1 MATLPTRTLEIEF
14 DAGVWTA
21 VGSYCVQISTGRGRN
36 RESGAFETGT
46 MSFTLR
52 NDDRRFDPDHA
63 SGPYYGKL
71 RPNRRVRFKATHS
84 AIEYPVYQGFIDRIT
99 QDYGGPNDATAVFD
113 CSDMFK
119 ILNRVELPS
128 SPYAAEITA
137 DAPQL
142 WWRLGD
148 AAGSTTALD
157 SSGNGRNGTVTGA
170 VTFGASSL
178 TTHEPDTAASMTETA
193 GMAIGGSMTL
203 TSSTP
208 WAMEFWLRFPSNPT
222 IIQQVLYA
230 NAGSES
236 VNTFSLQLNNATRT
250 LGVVLVNDAGTAYVA
265 TPSAV
270 LNANTT
276 YHVVVTHNADRVL
289 RIYLDG
295 ALSVSGD
302 TTAGTFTFTN
312 FYVGSPTAMGAPL
325 ATLDEVAVYAS
336 GSSPAI
342 TTSRIGDHNTVGR
355 TSWVGELSGA
365 RLNRVATLAG
375 VPVGDRAIDAGST
388 TLQATDLGGSAL
400 AYAQKIEET
409 EAGRVFISRDGKLT
423 FVSRYNGDIGSY
435 LTSKADLTDDDAG
448 AVAPPTVAPYRMVT
462 SDVDEATIVTRAT
475 VSRSGGVAVTYKD
488 AAAIAE
494 FQLIDEVHDGLLH
507 DSDTYSA
514 AYAQFIVN
522 THREPITR
530 VGTVTLELPK
540 DPTNMYPAIL
550 ALELGD
556 RVTYN
561 RKPQN
566 TGAVITRDMRVEA
579 IRHET
584 GGHYWTTTLQLSPF
598 NLGQGGYGTGV
609 WDTSL
614 WDQAVWGL

>member
-14 DAGVWTA
+14 DAGVWTSVSA
-21 VGSYCVQISTGRGRN
+21 DVVAISTARGRN

-46 MSFTLR
+46 MSFTVR
-52 NDDRRFDPDHA
+52 NDTRKYDPDHTA
-63 SGPYYGKL
+63 GTYYGKL
-71 RPNRRVRFKATHS
+71 RPNRRVRLNATHS
-84 AIEYPVYQGFIDRIT
+84 AITYPIYQGFIDRIV
-99 QDYGGPNDATAVFD
+99 QQYGGPNDATALFD

-128 SPYAAEITA
+128 SPYAAEISA

-142 WWRLGD
+142 WWRLGE
-148 AAGSTTALD
+148 AAGSTSALD
-157 SSGNGRNGTVTGA
+157 ESGNARTGTVQGA

-178 TTHEPDTAASMTETA
+178 TTHEPNGAASMTETA
-193 GMAIGGSMTL
+193 ATAIGGSMPLNST
-203 TSSTP
+203 TP
-208 WAMEFWLRFPSNPT
+208 WAIEFWLRLPANPT
-222 IIQQVLYA
+222 VIQQVFYA
-230 NAGSES
+230 NAGSET
-236 VNTFSLQLNNATRT
+236 VNNMSLQLNNATKT
-250 LGVVLVNDAGTAYVA
+250 LGVVLVNDAGTTYTA

-270 LNANTT
+270 LNANQT

-295 ALSVSGD
+295 ALSVSGA
-302 TTAGTFTFTN
+302 TTAGTFAFTN
-312 FYVGSPTAMGAPL
+312 FYIGSPTALAAPN
-325 ATLDEVAVYAS
+325 ATVDEVAVYAS
-336 GSSPAI
+336 GASPAI

-365 RLNRVATLAG
+365 RLDRVATLAG
-375 VPVGDRAIDAGST
+375 VPAGDRNINAGST

-409 EAGRVFISRDGKLT
+409 EAGRLFISRDGKLT
-423 FVSRYNGDIGSY
+423 FVSRYNADIGSY

-475 VSRSGGVAVTYKD
+475 VSRIGGVAVTYKD
-488 AAAIAE
+488 AAAITE
-494 FQLIDEVHDGLLH
+494 FQIVDEGHDGLLH
-507 DSDTYSA
+507 DNDTYSA
-514 AYAQFIVN
+514 AYAQWIVN
-522 THREPITR
+522 THRTPTPR

-584 GGHYWTTTLQLSPF
+584 GGHYWTTTLQLTPF
-598 NLGQGGYGTGV
+598 NLGQSGYGTGV